1 MLLISFTQIYI
12 IYYVLH
18 DLLCFI
24 LYFSV
29 KYPDMTEK
37 PTSEEIDVKLKE
49 IGAKVR
55 VHRKSVSGNYETF
68 ARDNG
73 FNKVTISRLETGENF
88 TMSSLIQ
95 VLRVLDISLEDLFR
109 GIK

>member
-1 MLLISFTQIYI
+1 M
-12 IYYVLH
+12 YY
-18 DLLCFI
+18 

-29 KYPDMTEK
+29 KYQGMTKK
-37 PTSEEIDVKLKE
+37 PTSEEINLILKE

-55 VHRKSVSGNYETF
+55 TQRKVPYKNYEQF
-68 ARDNG
+68 AKAYK
-73 FNKVTISRLETGENF
+73 FNKVTISRLENGENF

-95 VLRVLDISLEDLFR
+95 VLRVLDISFEDFFN

>member
-1 MLLISFTQIYI
+1 MLF
-12 IYYVLH
+12 
-18 DLLCFI
+18 

-29 KYPDMTEK
+29 KYPDMIEK
-37 PTSEEIDVKLKE
+37 PTAEEIDVILKE

-55 VHRKSVSGNYETF
+55 THRKSAYKNYEDF
-68 ARDNG
+68 AKAYK
-73 FNKVTISRLETGENF
+73 FNKVTISRLENGENF

-95 VLRVLDISLEDLFR
+95 VLRVLDISLEDFFN

>member
-1 MLLISFTQIYI
+1 MKKE
-12 IYYVLH
+12 V
-18 DLLCFI
+18 DP
-24 LYFSV
+24 V
-29 KYPDMTEK
+29 
-37 PTSEEIDVKLKE
+37 LKE

-55 VHRKSVSGNYETF
+55 AHRKSVSGNYETF

-73 FNKVTISRLETGENF
+73 FNKVTISRLENGENF

-95 VLRVLDISLEDLFR
+95 VLRVLDISLEDFFK